1 MSLQKG
7 EINMKKVKI
16 LSPMEAAA
24 MVESGSTV
32 ATGGFVGCTH
42 PEALTASLEERFLKE
57 GAPRDLTLVYAA
69 GQGDGKGKGVN
80 HFGHEGML
88 KRVVGG
94 HWNLAPAA
102 GKLVLENKIEAYNF
116 PQGVISHLFREIAAG
131 NPGRITHIGL
141 GTFVDP
147 RQDGGKLNSKTVEDL
162 VELITL
168 DGKEWLFYKAFPIHF
183 GLLRGTSSDSFG
195 NISFEN
201 EVITAE
207 ALSIAQAVKN
217 SGGKVIVQIE
227 RFVEDYTIHPQNIK
241 IPGIYVDA
249 VVVAD
254 KSRHMQTYAEAF
266 NQDYLQQGDIGKLQL
281 PPMENGPRRY
291 ISSRAF
297 LEITPDSIVN
307 LGIGLPEGIAQ
318 IAQEEGKLDCMTFT
332 VESGP
337 IGGVPAS
344 GLSFGASRFP
354 QAIIDQP
361 YMFDF
366 YDGGGLD
373 VAFLGLAECD
383 RLGNVNVSKFSG
395 RIAGVGG
402 FMNITQTAKKVVFTG
417 TFTAGGLEVDFRDGR
432 LCIDKE
438 GKFDKFVNSVEHVTF
453 SGAYA
458 KQKGQL
464 VMYITERA
472 VFELTASGLKLVEIA
487 PGVDIEKDI
496 LGHMA
501 FKPEISGKLKN
512 MPESAFKI
520 RR

>member
-1 MSLQKG
+1 MR
-7 EINMKKVKI
+7 KVKI
-16 LSPMEAAA
+16 LSAGEAVS
-24 MVESGSTV
+24 MIESGSTI

-69 GQGDGKGKGVN
+69 GQGDGKRKGVN

-147 RQDGGKLNSKTVEDL
+147 RQDGGKLNSKTVEEL

-168 DGKEWLFYKAFPIHF
+168 NGKEWLFYKAFPINF

-207 ALSIAQAVKN
+207 AMSIAQAVKN
-217 SGGKVIVQIE
+217 CGGKVIVQIE
-227 RFVEDYTIHPQNIK
+227 RFVDDYSRHPQNIK
-241 IPGIYVDA
+241 IPGIFVDA
-249 VVVAD
+249 VVVSD
-254 KSRHMQTYAEAF
+254 KAHHMQTFAEDF
-266 NQDYLQQGDIGKLQL
+266 NQDYLRQGDIRKLQL

-291 ISSRAF
+291 ISRRAF
-297 LEITPDSIVN
+297 LEIADDAIVN

-318 IAQEEGKLDCMTFT
+318 IAQEEGKLEHMTFT
-332 VESGP
+332 VEAGP

-402 FMNITQTAKKVVFTG
+402 FMNITQTARKVIFTG
-417 TFTAGGLEVDFRDGR
+417 TFTAGGLEVDFREGK
-432 LCIDKE
+432 LCIGKE

-453 SGAYA
+453 SGHYA
-458 KQKGQL
+458 KQKGQQ

-472 VFELTASGLKLVEIA
+472 VFELTDSGLKLVEIA
-487 PGVDIEKDI
+487 PGIDIERDI
-496 LGHMA
+496 LSHMA
-501 FKPEISGKLKN
+501 FKPEISRELKR
-512 MPESAFKI
+512 MPESVFKLNSNL
-520 RR
+520 